1 MQSFSYGVSSRK
13 DSIRI
18 PTQVAKTGKGYYE
31 DRRPAANIDPY
42 VASSALFSITC
53 IDNQG
58 FEQLNKHFN
67 EYIQTKQNINNH

>member
-1 MQSFSYGVSSRK
+1 MDSFSYGVSSRK

-18 PTQVAKTGKGYYE
+18 PTQVAKNGKGYYE

-42 VASSALFSITC
+42 ITSSALFSITC
-53 IDNQG
+53 LDNQG
-58 FEQLNKHFN
+58 FEELSKHFN